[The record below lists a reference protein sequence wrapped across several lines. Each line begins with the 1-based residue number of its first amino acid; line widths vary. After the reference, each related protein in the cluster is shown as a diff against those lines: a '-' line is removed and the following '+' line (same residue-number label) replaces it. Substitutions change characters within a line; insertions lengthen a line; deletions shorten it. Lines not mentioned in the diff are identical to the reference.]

1 MTDGQRFPLYHDRI
15 ENPDGAD
22 TTQIDL
28 VFQPDGSLKIDGV
41 YAGPKAEEFWGDW
54 DHEFWMDIPAS
65 HAQALLALIARDAFV
80 RDGRL
85 TYAGLCDLCKSAE
98 IPFKEGHWT

>member
-1 MTDGQRFPLYHDRI
+1 MTEGTRYTLFEERI
-15 ENPDGAD
+15 EGLDKAD
-22 TTQIDL
+22 TTRMDL
-28 VFQPDGSLKIDGV
+28 VFHPDGSLKVDGV

-65 HAQALLALIARDAFV
+65 HAQAFLALIARDAFV

-85 TYAGLCDLCKSAE
+85 TYATLRDLCSSAE
-98 IPFKEGHWT
+98 IPFEEGHWT